1 MKLEFDRFFK
11 NTHIL
16 NFIKIDPVGAKLFHV
31 DGQTDMMKLSHFF
44 TVVSMRL
51 KEWDK
56 AQY

>member
-51 KEWDK
+51 KE
-56 AQY
+56 